1 MRSLQFVL
9 VGGLLLTASLLLG
22 RLFQAEWPQAPAVAR
37 VAFIATWAA
46 LTLFNLWAGVNR
58 AGYTLAEELPIF
70 LGLFGLPAALALG
83 LGLGGSGR

>member
-1 MRSLQFVL
+1 MRSLQFL
-9 VGGLLLTASLLLG
+9 VVAGLLLAAALLLG

-37 VAFIATWAA
+37 AAFIAAWAA
-46 LTLFNLWAGVNR
+46 LTLFNLWVGVSR

-83 LGLGGSGR
+83 LVRA

>member
-1 MRSLQFVL
+1 MRSLQFL
-9 VGGLLLTASLLLG
+9 VVAGLLLAACLLLG

-37 VAFIATWAA
+37 AAFIAAWAA
-46 LTLFNLWAGVNR
+46 LTLFNLWVGVSR

-83 LGLGGSGR
+83 PVRT